1 MTMRQDLPMGASD
14 KALAPKPSFGG
25 RSYAR
30 GTGLLVRGAL
40 PRMSRLKDRWHLPSA
55 MILIEHNDTPV
66 QSQPHRNMGSRNEG
80 GLERTSRGLVTREAV
95 CQLLPDVFLIP
106 GVSWTKWDYI

>member
-1 MTMRQDLPMGASD
+1 
-14 KALAPKPSFGG
+14 
-25 RSYAR
+25 
-30 GTGLLVRGAL
+30 
-40 PRMSRLKDRWHLPSA
+40 MSSLKDRWHLPSA

-95 CQLLPDVFLIP
+95 CQLLPDAFLIP
-106 GVSWTKWDYI
+106 GALRTKWDSWHRNAFFVLFLQKKRFYVE